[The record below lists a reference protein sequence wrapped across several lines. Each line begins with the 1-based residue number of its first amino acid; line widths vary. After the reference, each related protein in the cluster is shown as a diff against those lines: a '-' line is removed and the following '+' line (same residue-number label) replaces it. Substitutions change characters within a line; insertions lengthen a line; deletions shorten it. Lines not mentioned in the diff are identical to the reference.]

1 MEIVIIGILVMC
13 ILISGLIYNLYTKQH
28 EQLETIIET
37 LKNQN
42 RVLDVGIHEELRKIE
57 NNTNPKNR

>member
-13 ILISGLIYNLYTKQH
+13 ILINGLIYNLYTKQH